1 MYLLSMACW
10 CVSVCT
16 RMCSLQCMADAHGS
30 QMLML
35 GVFLYCSPLIFE
47 TGSLTELTI
56 LARQA
61 GQQTFR
67 ILLSLPPR
75 AGRTDAPALHPAP
88 TAKTS
93 ISSPLLH
100 ILLKPCWKSSSSRKL
115 PLAHS
120 AHRFFLLDSQK
131 SSFLLRIASALSLV
145 IFLGGR
151 GEISSVYC
159 YNLKEIRLICRS
171 GVKPQGCLF
180 WVEDLEKWLH
190 LLNITPTS
198 IKWANN
204 WSCLVWQEEESCL
217 A

>member
-1 MYLLSMACW
+1 MVCW

-16 RMCSLQCMADAHGS
+16 HRCSLQYMADAHGS
-30 QMLML
+30 QTLMP
-35 GVFLYCSPLIFE
+35 GVFLYYSPLIFE

-61 GQQTFR
+61 GQQAFR

-75 AGRTDAPALHPAP
+75 AGMTDAPALHPAP

-115 PLAHS
+115 PVAHS
-120 AHRFFLLDSQK
+120 AHRFFLLGSQK

-145 IFLGGR
+145 ILLGGGA

-159 YNLKEIRLICRS
+159 YNLKKIRLICRS
-171 GVKPQGCLF
+171 GVKPRGCLF

-198 IKWANN
+198 IKWATN
-204 WSCLVWQEEESCL
+204 WSYLVWQEEESCL
-217 A
+217 P